1 MSIKNKF
8 SEKLS
13 FLQLLLI
20 ICILIVI
27 PISLGLAYDSYKS
40 VSEEYNSNFD
50 LLKNNTEQS
59 IIETLI
65 VVDKGLT
72 VYDEGLDDQMKKGFE
87 PFLSAYDES
96 EGDLSHVDLEAI
108 KEGLGEDYNLYVI
121 DENHTIIYS
130 TMATDLGLNFS
141 YLEDF
146 SGFLDNVRENYSY
159 AGDRVV
165 RGIREEKT
173 IRKYA
178 YYPTPDH
185 KYVLEL
191 SYDINEDS
199 PRKLLQYSRTI
210 EELKGM
216 NPYLTSVKLYDIFGY
231 TIGEPD
237 EPDKELRKFIIN
249 DVIGEK
255 KSVTLEDSVNGTFTD
270 YRLVNFYEDGV
281 GSDTSLAIA
290 FTYDQNLLEDN
301 ITSAW
306 YSDLLNIAGLSIL
319 LILILSTFCIAIS
332 KPLKYLVEDVD
343 KIALGDLDHQIR
355 TGMGGKEFA
364 HLETSIS
371 NMVDRLKKTI
381 SKVRESE
388 ELIKSQNDELET
400 IVASRT
406 KEALEKSNEAN
417 FYLDIIT
424 HDINNS
430 NMAALGYAEILL
442 DLSKE
447 EDRSIVKVLISAIHQ
462 NTDIIRNISLMRT
475 MKNDEKDACLS
486 PVNLDN
492 IIRHAISLFPLKV
505 AYKGTDLKVIADKLL
520 EEVFT
525 NILGNSIRHAGSD
538 CEVRIFVTE
547 SDDDVRICIADN
559 GPGIP
564 DDRKEECFN
573 RYTKNLSGRTAN
585 GSGVGLFIVK
595 TLVTERY
602 GGSVEALDTVE
613 GHPEKGLMICVTL
626 RKA

>member
-1 MSIKNKF
+1 M
-8 SEKLS
+8 S

-72 VYDEGLDDQMKKGFE
+72 VYDEGLDDLMKKGFE

-96 EGDLSHVDLEAI
+96 EGDLSQVDLEAI
-108 KEGLGEDYNLYVI
+108 REGLGEDYNLYVI
-121 DENHTIIYS
+121 DETHTITYT

-146 SGFLDNVRENYSY
+146 SGFLDNVREGYSY
-159 AGDRVV
+159 VGDRVV
-165 RGIREEKT
+165 KGIREEKT

-185 KYVLEL
+185 RYVLEL
-191 SYDINEDS
+191 SYDIDEDG
-199 PRKLLQYSRTI
+199 PRKFLQYSRTI

-249 DVIGEK
+249 NVIGEK
-255 KSVTLEDSVNGTFTD
+255 KSVTLEDSAKGTFTD
-270 YRLVNFYEDGV
+270 YRLVNLYEDGI

-290 FTYDQNLLEDN
+290 FTYDENLLEDN
-301 ITSAW
+301 IASAW

-319 LILILSTFCIAIS
+319 LILILSIFCIAIS
-332 KPLKYLVEDVD
+332 RPLKYLVDDVD
-343 KIALGDLDHQIR
+343 KIASGDLDHQIR
-355 TGMGGKEFA
+355 TGRGGKEFA
-364 HLETSIS
+364 HLEASIS
-371 NMVDRLKKTI
+371 NMVERLKKTI

-388 ELIKSQNDELET
+388 ELIKRQNDELET

-430 NMAALGYAEILL
+430 NMAALGYAEIML

-447 EDRSIVKVLISAIHQ
+447 EDRSIVKMLISAIHQ
-462 NTDIIRNISLMRT
+462 NTDIIRNISLMRA
-475 MKNDEKDACLS
+475 MKNGEKDASLS

-505 AYKGTDLKVIADKLL
+505 AYEGTGLKVMADKLL

-538 CEVRIFVTE
+538 CEVRISVTE
-547 SDDDVRICIADN
+547 SGDDVRICIADN

-585 GSGVGLFIVK
+585 GNGVGLFIVK

>member
-59 IIETLI
+59 IIETLM

-96 EGDLSHVDLEAI
+96 EGDLSQVDLEAI
-108 KEGLGEDYNLYVI
+108 REGLGEDYNLYVI
-121 DENHTIIYS
+121 DENHTITYT

-146 SGFLDNVRENYSY
+146 SGFLDNIREGYSY
-159 AGDRVV
+159 VGDRVV
-165 RGIREEKT
+165 KGIREEKT

-185 KYVLEL
+185 RYVLEL
-191 SYDINEDS
+191 SYDIDEDS

-255 KSVTLEDSVNGTFTD
+255 KSVTLEESANGTFTD
-270 YRLVNFYEDGV
+270 YRLVNLYEDGI

-290 FTYDQNLLEDN
+290 FTYDESLLEDN

-306 YSDLLNIAGLSIL
+306 YSNLLNIAGLSIL
-319 LILILSTFCIAIS
+319 LILILSIFCIAIS
-332 KPLKYLVEDVD
+332 RPLKYLVDDVD
-343 KIALGDLDHQIR
+343 KIASGDLDHQIR
-355 TGMGGKEFA
+355 TGRGGKEFA
-364 HLETSIS
+364 DLEASIS
-371 NMVDRLKKTI
+371 NMVERLKKTI

-388 ELIKSQNDELET
+388 ELIKRQNDELET

-430 NMAALGYAEILL
+430 NMAALGYAEIML
-442 DLSKE
+442 DLSNE
-447 EDRSIVKVLISAIHQ
+447 EDRSIVKMMISAIHQ
-462 NTDIIRNISLMRT
+462 NTDIIRNISLMRA
-475 MKNDEKDACLS
+475 MKNGEKDASLS

-505 AYKGTDLKVIADKLL
+505 AYEGTGLKVMADKLL

-538 CEVRIFVTE
+538 CEVRISVTE

-602 GGSVEALDTVE
+602 GGSVRALDAVE
-613 GHPEKGLMICVTL
+613 GHPEEGLMICVTL